1 MFLFRWAAFIAAVC
15 LSAPAR
21 ADVVINEILYHAPD
35 DLDKLQFIELHNTGN
50 AAVEL
55 AGWKLGPSAR
65 YEFPAGMRI
74 EANGFVVLCR
84 DAELFRKHYGFDAAG
99 TFSGALGHNGD
110 QVELRDATSKR
121 VDRVRFKTRD
131 PWPVAADGS
140 SSSLERIC
148 PTAPGDRPD
157 NWAASPLPRSSPK
170 PGGTPGKANANYSE
184 RIQPSIS
191 NVTVS
196 PLHATPG
203 QEIVVEADV
212 KSATPLRTVEVLWR
226 TAASNSESTEKT
238 IPMARM
244 KGDRYRA
251 VIPGQETDRIVR
263 CRIRAVDNP
272 GATRIQPNENDLAP
286 AYSVFVHEPFRP
298 VRNPL
303 GIVIHVS
310 PPKMAPPRSYG
321 PPSPDPPPRGN
332 SAIVFVD
339 AKTGRPEL
347 FDFVNI
353 TPRNGGEKV
362 RFHKDHTLDGMNSIN
377 LIHEGSDRFILA
389 EALAYDVYR
398 KAGNAACRTDFV
410 RMEIDGKPIGFQLLI
425 EQPGKAFLRHNG
437 LRTDGNFYK
446 CQWFGRGLVG
456 QHEKK
461 TNVQEGHDDLVKL
474 VAELN
479 RTTGDEQ
486 WQVIRN
492 NFDVEQVINYF
503 AVNMVLS
510 HWDGYFNNYFA
521 YHDVGGTGK
530 WTMYPWDQDKTWGFH
545 DGIRG
550 NEVFFDMPIT
560 FGMKGDKP
568 PGTRGLAGF
577 FGGGPI
583 WWRPG
588 GYFSQPLLANPHFRK
603 LFLAR
608 TREILETVYT
618 PEVMNPLIDAA
629 RQRLEIEVKH
639 RAELQNEDPKA
650 AADELQQQVKSL
662 REHLTKRREFLL
674 KQDEIK
680 SAGKFDRTELK

>member
-1 MFLFRWAAFIAAVC
+1 MFQFRCAAVIAAVC
-15 LSAPAR
+15 LSAAAR

-35 DLDKLQFIELHNTGN
+35 DLDKLQFIELHNTSA
-50 AAVEL
+50 AAVDL
-55 AGWKLGPSAR
+55 AGWKLGPNAR
-65 YEFPAGMRI
+65 YEFPAGSRI
-74 EANGFVVLCR
+74 DANGYVVICR
-84 DAELFRKHYGFDAAG
+84 DAELFRKHYGFEALG

-110 QVELRDATSKR
+110 QVELRDAAGKR

-157 NWAASPLPRSSPK
+157 NWASSPLPKTSPK
-170 PGGTPGKANANYSE
+170 PGGTPGQANANYSE
-184 RIQPSIS
+184 LLPPSVVS
-191 NVTVS
+191 VSVS
-196 PLHATPG
+196 PRFAGPD
-203 QEIVVEADV
+203 QEVTVEADV
-212 KSATPLRTVEVLWR
+212 KSASPLRTVELLWR
-226 TAASNSESTEKT
+226 TAASQSESAETAV
-238 IPMARM
+238 PMTRVQ
-244 KGDRYRA
+244 GDRYRA
-251 VIPGQETDRIVR
+251 AIPGQKANRIVR
-263 CRIRAVDNP
+263 CRIRAVDQH
-272 GATRIQPNENDLAP
+272 GAIRVQPNENDLTP

-298 VRNPL
+298 EKNPIGL
-303 GIVIHVS
+303 IINTAEVA
-310 PPKMAPPRSYG
+310 PTPPRSYG

-332 SAIVFVD
+332 SAFVFVD

-347 FDFVNI
+347 FDFVNV

-377 LIHEGSDRFILA
+377 LIYEGSDRFILA

-410 RMEIDGKPIGFQLLI
+410 RMVIDGKPIGFQLLI
-425 EQPGKAFLRHNG
+425 EQPSKAFLRHNG
-437 LRTDGNFYK
+437 VRTDGNLYK

-461 TNVQEGHDDLVKL
+461 THVQEGHDDLVKL
-474 VAELN
+474 VTELN

-486 WQVIRN
+486 WNVIRE

-503 AVNMVLS
+503 AVNTVLS
-510 HWDGYFNNYFA
+510 HWDGFFNNYFT
-521 YHDVGGTGK
+521 YHDVGGSGK

-550 NEVFFDMPIT
+550 REVFFDMPIT

-568 PGTRGLAGF
+568 PGSRGLAGF

-588 GYFSQPLLANPHFRK
+588 GYFSQPLLANPQFRK

-618 PEVMNPLIDAA
+618 PEIMNPLIDAA
-629 RQRLEIEVKH
+629 GRRLEVEVKH

-650 AADELQQQVKSL
+650 AADELQRHIKSL

-680 SAGKFDRTELK
+680 SAGKFDRTEFK